1 MTTSD
6 KIYIEGVEYTREE
19 LDRYCNELLN
29 PTNPVVETKPTFS
42 VGKGLQFVKDE
53 NLYKEIIKYLDKTFP
68 NSKEVLSGK
77 LKFEDNVMKGSN
89 PCIATAVDMFLKSIN
104 SKLRIATQ
112 RDLETN
118 LEMFGDFY
126 EDTGLV
132 LRTKQEPNPY
142 LAENLFNQFKTQ
154 GKNIKENSA
163 YVLEFRNLFLKED
176 SNSPLGLSFILPSL
190 YSNYFEAPIL
200 NELSQQ
206 KFESSDIERKTGL
219 PKKVSSAGTR
229 ILYTRNWKDYSIKNS
244 GLVRLYLYWNLD
256 LNSSD
261 KSLSISNDY
270 GRVVLV
276 SSEGGAF

>member
-6 KIYIEGVEYTREE
+6 KIYIEGVEYTIEE

-29 PTNPVVETKPTFS
+29 PTTPVVQPEINLQI
-42 VGKGLQFVKDE
+42 GKGLQFVKDE
-53 NLYKEIIKYLDKTFP
+53 NLYKEIVKYMNKTFP
-68 NSKEVLSGK
+68 NSKEVLFGK

-104 SKLRIATQ
+104 SKSRIATQ

-118 LEMFGDFY
+118 LEMFRGTY

-142 LAENLFNQFKTQ
+142 LAENLFNQFKKQ

-206 KFESSDIERKTGL
+206 KFEFSDIERKTCL

-229 ILYTRNWKDYSIKNS
+229 ILYTRNWEDYSIKNS